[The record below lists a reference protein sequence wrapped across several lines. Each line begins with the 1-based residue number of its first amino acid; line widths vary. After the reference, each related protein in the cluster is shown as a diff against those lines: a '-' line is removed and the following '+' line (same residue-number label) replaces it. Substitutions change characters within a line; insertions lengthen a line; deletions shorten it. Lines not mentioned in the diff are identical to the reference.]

1 MTRGQ
6 KKRLEKRQ
14 RIFNLIEDIV
24 MGTLTFIGVTIITV
38 LMMAMY

>member
-14 RIFNLIEDIV
+14 RIFNLLEDIL
-24 MGTLTFIGVTIITV
+24 MGTLLFIGVTVVTV

>member
-14 RIFNLIEDIV
+14 RILNLIEDIV
-24 MGTLTFIGVTIITV
+24 MGTLLFIGVTIVTV
-38 LMMAMY
+38 LMMAM